1 MLALNVV
8 LTCLVAATSAS
19 SHPNDLYFASL
30 LKRQAPGTPSYNCHD
45 NCGTAITL
53 SRQPNACSNPAFK
66 TNYNNC
72 LQCAGPD
79 NYDIWKMYGRT
90 LSSAGAGCGLSTEP
104 LAGKQE
110 DVGAAVHASASSAV
124 SAAVSGSATSVAVSA
139 TASRSLS
146 VVPSSITASPVP
158 SGNVTAS
165 RSLSAPVQQSTNAG
179 ANLGPVGVI
188 GAVVLGAMAAL

>member
-1 MLALNVV
+1 MLAINLL
-8 LTCLVAATSAS
+8 LTCLVAAASAS
-19 SHPNDLYFASL
+19 SHLDDTYFASL

-45 NCGTAITL
+45 NCGSAITL
-53 SRQPNACSNPAFK
+53 SRQPNVCTNPAFK

-72 LQCAGPD
+72 LQCSGPD

-90 LSSAGAGCGLSTEP
+90 LSSAGASCGLSTEP
-104 LAGKQE
+104 LAGKQQ
-110 DVGAAVHASASSAV
+110 DVGPAVHASGSASSGAV
-124 SAAVSGSATSVAVSA
+124 SATSTGSATSAAASVS
-139 TASRSLS
+139 RS
-146 VVPSSITASPVP
+146 VVPSSFTAAPVP

-179 ANLGPVGVI
+179 VNLGAMGVV